1 MCPATIW
8 DLPGGLRCCETGEH
22 TTHVYVS
29 SQSPDRHTAE
39 VQES

>member
-22 TTHVYVS
+22 TTHRFEAS
-29 SQSPDRHTAE
+29 GSGITDAPKEDAL
-39 VQES
+39 